1 MTRGLHDASG
11 MEAGR
16 TVVLDTTV
24 VIHLARAGRL
34 DLLGRLEHRQF
45 VIPDQVVE
53 EVTYPEQAE
62 ALEDALEAGHLR
74 RESCTDIAEITL
86 YAELVQRMG
95 KGEAA
100 CLAMAASRGWLLA
113 SDDRGR
119 AFRRLVWEK
128 IGAGRLMGTSA
139 ILAMAREQDAFSDE
153 EVRRI
158 LRLVR
163 E

>member
-1 MTRGLHDASG
+1 MQATQ
-11 MEAGR
+11 

-34 DLLGRLEHRQF
+34 GLLGLLEHLEF
-45 VIPDQVVE
+45 VVPDQVVE
-53 EVTYPEQAE
+53 EVTYREQAA
-62 ALEDALEAGHLR
+62 ALERALEAGHLR
-74 RESCTDIAEITL
+74 RESSTDLTEIAL
-86 YAELVQRMG
+86 YAELGQRMG

-119 AFRRLVWEK
+119 AFRRLVQEK
-128 IGAGRLMGTSA
+128 IGAERLMRTSA
-139 ILAMAREQDAFSDE
+139 IVAMACEDGALSHAE
-153 EVRRI
+153 ACRI

-163 E
+163 Q